1 MDKYLKAIN
10 TEEEKL
16 SKLKKKTAEL
26 KSTNEKEKERI
37 AYYQNEEKK
46 LESEQELN
54 FDRKDFLENK
64 KSYIISFLK
73 EALKFGGKAN
83 LFFWSFIVLVTILDY
98 NLGNTLNLV
107 FQDVLLGGIATSSIL
122 GYVEYYSVSRYF
134 NTVIRGYKG
143 DIDQD
148 IELTNQ
154 KLLEVQKKRT
164 KTEAAVSSNNLLL
177 NELELAMVEVRG
189 KILTL
194 RTNRNDLIESLI
206 SELDVHIRN
215 FEYQETDIQ
224 KVLEKKI
231 Q

>member
-10 TEEEKL
+10 IEEEKL

-73 EALKFGGKAN
+73 EALKFSGKAS
-83 LFFWSFIVLVTILDY
+83 LVFLSFIVLVAILDY
-98 NLGNTLNLV
+98 NLGNILNLI
-107 FQDVLLGGIATSSIL
+107 FQDVLLGGIAISSIL

-134 NTVIRGYKG
+134 NTVIKGYKG

-154 KLLEVQKKRT
+154 RLLEVQNKRT

-177 NELELAMVEVRG
+177 NELELAMVEVRE

>member
-10 TEEEKL
+10 IEEEKL

-64 KSYIISFLK
+64 KRYIISFLK
-73 EALKFGGKAN
+73 EALKFGGKAS
-83 LFFWSFIVLVTILDY
+83 LVFWSFIVLVAILDY
-98 NLGNTLNLV
+98 NLGNILNLV
-107 FQDVLLGGIATSSIL
+107 FQDVLLGGIAISSIL

-134 NTVIRGYKG
+134 NTVIKGYKG

-154 KLLEVQKKRT
+154 KLLEVQNKRT

-177 NELELAMVEVRG
+177 NELELAIVEVRG

>member
-10 TEEEKL
+10 IEEEKL

-64 KSYIISFLK
+64 KRYIISFLK
-73 EALKFGGKAN
+73 EALKFGGKAS
-83 LFFWSFIVLVTILDY
+83 LVFWSFIGLVAILDY
-98 NLGNTLNLV
+98 NLGNILNLV
-107 FQDVLLGGIATSSIL
+107 FQDVLLGGIAISSIL

-134 NTVIRGYKG
+134 NEVIKGYKG

-154 KLLEVQKKRT
+154 RLLEVQNKRT